1 MAYVFCN
8 SCGHRNPPNASF
20 CSSCGAVLDM
30 PDERTVVIA
39 QVDPMQD
46 LPGPSDNASIR
57 LGDIGEHA
65 VLVIRSGD
73 LTGSR
78 FTLSRDITQIGRHQD
93 SDILLDD
100 ITVSRRHA
108 EIVRTSK
115 SLIVR
120 DLGSLNGT
128 YVNQSRVDEFALQ
141 HGDELQVGKYRMV
154 LFSKADI
161 LS

>member
-1 MAYVFCN
+1 
-8 SCGHRNPPNASF
+8 
-20 CSSCGAVLDM
+20 M

-39 QVDPMQD
+39 QVDALQD
-46 LPGPSDNASIR
+46 LPGPRDNASIR
-57 LGDIGEHA
+57 LGDVHGHG

-73 LTGSR
+73 MTGSR
-78 FTLSRDITQIGRHQD
+78 FTLSKDVTLIGRHPE

-108 EIVRTSK
+108 EVIKTASA
-115 SLIVR
+115 LIVR

-128 YVNQSRVDEFALQ
+128 YVNQTRVDEFALK
-141 HGDELQVGKYRMV
+141 HGDELQVGKFRMV
-154 LFSKADI
+154 LFSKSDI

>member
-1 MAYVFCN
+1 
-8 SCGHRNPPNASF
+8 
-20 CSSCGAVLDM
+20 M

-39 QVDPMQD
+39 QVDALQD

-57 LGDIGEHA
+57 LGDVYGHG
-65 VLVIRSGD
+65 VLVIRSGEM
-73 LTGSR
+73 TGSR
-78 FTLSRDITQIGRHQD
+78 FTLSKDVTLIGRHPE

-108 EIVRTSK
+108 EVIKTS
-115 SLIVR
+115 SALIVR

-128 YVNQSRVDEFALQ
+128 YVNQTRVDEFALK
-141 HGDELQVGKYRMV
+141 HCDELQVGKFRMV
-154 LFSKADI
+154 LFSKSDI

>member
-1 MAYVFCN
+1 
-8 SCGHRNPPNASF
+8 
-20 CSSCGAVLDM
+20 M

-39 QVDPMQD
+39 QVDALQD
-46 LPGPSDNASIR
+46 LPGSSDNASIR
-57 LGDIGEHA
+57 LGDVRGHG

-73 LTGSR
+73 MTGSR
-78 FTLSRDITQIGRHQD
+78 FTLSKDVTLIGRHPE

-108 EIVRTSK
+108 EVIKTASA
-115 SLIVR
+115 LIVR

-128 YVNQSRVDEFALQ
+128 YVNQTRVDEFALK
-141 HGDELQVGKYRMV
+141 HGDELQVGKFRMV
-154 LFSKADI
+154 LFSKSDI

>member
-8 SCGHRNPPNASF
+8 SCGHRNPPNSSF
-20 CSSCGAVLDM
+20 CSSCGAVLDL

-39 QVDPMQD
+39 QVDPLQD
-46 LPGPSDNASIR
+46 LPGPSDNATIR
-57 LGDIGEHA
+57 LGEIGEHA

-78 FTLSRDITQIGRHQD
+78 FTLSKDVTQIGRHQE

-108 EIVRTSK
+108 EVVKTSN
-115 SLIVR
+115 SLLVR

-128 YVNQSRVDEFALQ
+128 YVNQSRVGEFLLK
-141 HGDELQVGKYRMV
+141 HGDVLQVGTVRMV
-154 LFSKADI
+154 LFSNSDI
-161 LS
+161 VS

>member
-1 MAYVFCN
+1 MSYVFCN
-8 SCGHRNPPNASF
+8 QCGHRNPPSSSF

-39 QVDPMQD
+39 QVDALQD

-57 LGDIGEHA
+57 LGDVQGHG

-78 FTLSRDITQIGRHQD
+78 FTLSKDVTLIGRHPE

-108 EIVRTSK
+108 EVIKTASA
-115 SLIVR
+115 LIVR

-128 YVNQSRVDEFALQ
+128 YVNQTRVDEFGLK
-141 HGDELQVGKYRMV
+141 HGDELQVGKFRMV
-154 LFSKADI
+154 IFSKSDI

>member
-8 SCGHRNPPNASF
+8 NCGHRNPPNSSF
-20 CSSCGAVLDM
+20 CSSCGAVLDL

-39 QVDPMQD
+39 QVDPLQD
-46 LPGPSDNASIR
+46 LPGPSDNATIR
-57 LGDIGEHA
+57 LGEIGEHA

-78 FTLSRDITQIGRHQD
+78 FTLSKDVTQIGRHQD
-93 SDILLDD
+93 SDILL
-100 ITVSRRHA
+100 V
-108 EIVRTSK
+108 
-115 SLIVR
+115 VR

-128 YVNQSRVDEFALQ
+128 YVNQSRVDEFALK

-154 LFSKADI
+154 LFSKSDI

>member
-8 SCGHRNPPNASF
+8 SCGHRNPPNSSF

-78 FTLSRDITQIGRHQD
+78 FTLSRDKTQIGRHQD

>member
-1 MAYVFCN
+1 
-8 SCGHRNPPNASF
+8 
-20 CSSCGAVLDM
+20 M
-30 PDERTVVIA
+30 PDEHTVVIA
-39 QVDPMQD
+39 QVDALQD

-57 LGDIGEHA
+57 LGDVQGHG

-78 FTLSRDITQIGRHQD
+78 FTLSKDVTLIGRHPE

-108 EIVRTSK
+108 EVIKTASA
-115 SLIVR
+115 LIVR

-128 YVNQSRVDEFALQ
+128 YVNQTRVDEFGLK
-141 HGDELQVGKYRMV
+141 HGDELQVGKFRMV
-154 LFSKADI
+154 IFSKSDI

>member
-8 SCGHRNPPNASF
+8 NCGHRNPPNSSF
-20 CSSCGAVLDM
+20 CSSCGAVLDL

-39 QVDPMQD
+39 QVDPLQD
-46 LPGPSDNASIR
+46 LPGPNDNAKIR
-57 LGDIGEHA
+57 LGEIGEHA

-78 FTLSRDITQIGRHQD
+78 FTLSNDVTRIGRHQD

-108 EIVRTSK
+108 EVVKTSN
-115 SLIVR
+115 SLFIR

-128 YVNQSRVDEFALQ
+128 YVNQSRVDEFKLK
-141 HGDELQVGKYRMV
+141 HGDELQIGKFRMV
-154 LFSKADI
+154 LFGKSDI

>member
-8 SCGHRNPPNASF
+8 SCGHRNPPNSSF
-20 CSSCGAVLDM
+20 CSSCGAVLDL

-39 QVDPMQD
+39 QVDPLQD
-46 LPGPSDNASIR
+46 LPGPTDNASIR
-57 LGDIGEHA
+57 LGEIGEHA

-78 FTLSRDITQIGRHQD
+78 FTLSKDITQIGRHQD

-108 EIVRTSK
+108 EIVKIDK
-115 SLIVR
+115 SLLVR

-128 YVNQSRVDEFALQ
+128 YVNQIRVDEFQ
-141 HGDELQVGKYRMV
+141 IKHGDELQVGKYRMV
-154 LFSKADI
+154 LFSKSDI

>member
-1 MAYVFCN
+1 
-8 SCGHRNPPNASF
+8 
-20 CSSCGAVLDM
+20 
-30 PDERTVVIA
+30 
-39 QVDPMQD
+39 
-46 LPGPSDNASIR
+46 LPGPSDNATIR
-57 LGDIGEHA
+57 LGEIGEHA

-78 FTLSRDITQIGRHQD
+78 FTLSKDITQIGRHQD

-108 EIVRTSK
+108 EVLKTSN
-115 SLIVR
+115 SLLVR

-128 YVNQSRVDEFALQ
+128 YVNQSRVDEFVLK

-154 LFSKADI
+154 LFSKSDI

>member
-1 MAYVFCN
+1 
-8 SCGHRNPPNASF
+8 
-20 CSSCGAVLDM
+20 M

-39 QVDPMQD
+39 QVDPLQD

-57 LGDIGEHA
+57 LGDVYGHG
-65 VLVIRSGD
+65 VLVIRSGEM
-73 LTGSR
+73 TGSR
-78 FTLSRDITQIGRHQD
+78 FTLSKDVTLIGRHPE

-108 EIVRTSK
+108 EVIKTASA
-115 SLIVR
+115 LIVR

-128 YVNQSRVDEFALQ
+128 YVNQTRVDEFALK
-141 HGDELQVGKYRMV
+141 HGDELQVGKFRMV
-154 LFSKADI
+154 LFSKSDI

>member
-1 MAYVFCN
+1 MSYVFCN
-8 SCGHRNPPNASF
+8 NCGHRNPPNSSF
-20 CSSCGAVLDM
+20 CSSCGAVLDL

-39 QVDPMQD
+39 QVDPLQD
-46 LPGPSDNASIR
+46 LPGPSDNATIR
-57 LGDIGEHA
+57 LGEIGEHA

-78 FTLSRDITQIGRHQD
+78 FTLSKDITQIGRHQY

-108 EIVRTSK
+108 EVVKTSN
-115 SLIVR
+115 SLLVR

-128 YVNQSRVDEFALQ
+128 YVNQTRVDEFVLK
-141 HGDELQVGKYRMV
+141 HGDELQVGKFRMV
-154 LFSKADI
+154 LFSKSDI

>member
-8 SCGHRNPPNASF
+8 SCGHRNPPRSSF

-39 QVDPMQD
+39 QVDPMLD
-46 LPGPSDNASIR
+46 LPGSSDNASIQ
-57 LGDIGEHA
+57 LGDIDEHA

-73 LTGSR
+73 LIGSR
-78 FTLSRDITQIGRHQD
+78 FTLSKDITQIGRHQD
-93 SDILLDD
+93 SDIFLDD

-108 EIVRTSK
+108 EVVRTSR

-128 YVNQSRVDEFALQ
+128 YVNQTRVDEFALQ

>member
-30 PDERTVVIA
+30 PDERTLVIA
-39 QVDPMQD
+39 KVDPMQD
-46 LPGPSDNASIR
+46 LPGPSDNATIR
-57 LGDIGEHA
+57 LGDIDEHA

-73 LTGSR
+73 LIGNR
-78 FTLSRDITQIGRHQD
+78 FTLSKDITQIGRHQD

-108 EIVRTSK
+108 EVVRTSK

-128 YVNQSRVDEFALQ
+128 YVNQSLVDEFALQ

-154 LFSKADI
+154 LFSKADT

>member
-1 MAYVFCN
+1 
-8 SCGHRNPPNASF
+8 
-20 CSSCGAVLDM
+20 M

-46 LPGPSDNASIR
+46 LPGPSDNATIR
-57 LGDIGEHA
+57 FGDIGEHA
-65 VLVIRSGD
+65 VLVVRSGD

-78 FTLSRDITQIGRHQD
+78 FTLSKDLTKIGRNQD

-108 EIVRTSK
+108 EVLKTSK
-115 SLIVR
+115 SLIIR

-128 YVNQSRVDEFALQ
+128 YVNQARVDEFVLH
-141 HGDELQVGKYRMV
+141 HGDELQIGKYRMV

>member
-8 SCGHRNPPNASF
+8 SCGHRNPPNSSF

-30 PDERTVVIA
+30 PDERTVIIA

-46 LPGPSDNASIR
+46 LPGPSDNATIR

-65 VLVIRSGD
+65 VLVVRAGD

-78 FTLSRDITQIGRHQD
+78 FTLSKDVIKIGRNQD

-108 EIVRTSK
+108 EVLKTSK

-128 YVNQSRVDEFALQ
+128 YVNQSRVDEFSLQ

>member
-8 SCGHRNPPNASF
+8 NCGHRNPPNSSF
-20 CSSCGAVLDM
+20 CSSCGAILDL

-39 QVDPMQD
+39 QVDPLQD
-46 LPGPSDNASIR
+46 LPGSSDNATIR
-57 LGDIGEHA
+57 LGEIGEHA

-78 FTLSRDITQIGRHQD
+78 FTLSKDVTQIGRHQD

-108 EIVRTSK
+108 EIIKTSK
-115 SLIVR
+115 SLLVK

-128 YVNQSRVDEFALQ
+128 YINQSRGDEFALK
-141 HGDELQVGKYRMV
+141 HGDELQVGKFRMV
-154 LFSKADI
+154 LFSKSDI

>member
-8 SCGHRNPPNASF
+8 NCGHRNPPNSSF
-20 CSSCGAVLDM
+20 CSSCGAVLDL

-39 QVDPMQD
+39 QVDPLQD
-46 LPGPSDNASIR
+46 LPGPSDNATIR

-78 FTLSRDITQIGRHQD
+78 FTLSRDVTQIGRHQD

-108 EIVRTSK
+108 EVVKTPTT
-115 SLIVR
+115 LVVR

-128 YVNQSRVDEFALQ
+128 YVNQLLVDEIALR
-141 HGDELQVGKYRMV
+141 HGDELQVGKFRMV
-154 LFSKADI
+154 FFSKSDI

>member
-1 MAYVFCN
+1 
-8 SCGHRNPPNASF
+8 
-20 CSSCGAVLDM
+20 M

-39 QVDPMQD
+39 QVDALQD
-46 LPGPSDNASIR
+46 LPGSSDNASIR
-57 LGDIGEHA
+57 LGDVQGHG

-73 LTGSR
+73 MTGSR
-78 FTLSRDITQIGRHQD
+78 FTLSKDVTLIGRHPE

-108 EIVRTSK
+108 EVIKTASA
-115 SLIVR
+115 LIVR

-128 YVNQSRVDEFALQ
+128 YVNQTRVDEFALK
-141 HGDELQVGKYRMV
+141 HGDELQVGKFRMV
-154 LFSKADI
+154 LFSKSDI

>member
-1 MAYVFCN
+1 
-8 SCGHRNPPNASF
+8 
-20 CSSCGAVLDM
+20 M

-57 LGDIGEHA
+57 LGDVHGHG

-73 LTGSR
+73 LSGSR
-78 FTLSRDITQIGRHQD
+78 FTLSKDVTKIGRHPE

-108 EIVRTSK
+108 EIVKTNN

-120 DLGSLNGT
+120 DLGSLNGS
-128 YVNQSRVDEFALQ
+128 YINQNRVDEFALV
-141 HGDELQVGKYRMV
+141 HGDELQIGKYRMV
-154 LFSKADI
+154 FFSKSDI

>member
-8 SCGHRNPPNASF
+8 SCGHRNPPNSSF
-20 CSSCGAVLDM
+20 CSSCGAVLDL

-93 SDILLDD
+93 SDILFDD

-128 YVNQSRVDEFALQ
+128 YVNQSRVDEFPLQ

>member
-8 SCGHRNPPNASF
+8 NCGHRNPPNSSF
-20 CSSCGAVLDM
+20 CSSCGAILDL

-39 QVDPMQD
+39 QVDPLQD
-46 LPGPSDNASIR
+46 LPGSSDNATIR
-57 LGDIGEHA
+57 LGEIGEHA
-65 VLVIRSGD
+65 VLVVRSGD

-78 FTLSRDITQIGRHQD
+78 FTLSKDVTQIGRHQD

-108 EIVRTSK
+108 EIIKTSK
-115 SLIVR
+115 SLLVK

-128 YVNQSRVDEFALQ
+128 YVNQSRVDEFALK
-141 HGDELQVGKYRMV
+141 HGDELQVGKFRMV
-154 LFSKADI
+154 LFSKSDI

>member
-1 MAYVFCN
+1 MSYVFCN
-8 SCGHRNPPNASF
+8 QCGHRNPPSSSF

-39 QVDPMQD
+39 QVDALQD

-57 LGDIGEHA
+57 LGDVRGHG

-73 LTGSR
+73 MTGSR
-78 FTLSRDITQIGRHQD
+78 FTLSKDLTLIGRHPE

-108 EIVRTSK
+108 EVIKTASA
-115 SLIVR
+115 LIVR

-128 YVNQSRVDEFALQ
+128 YVNQTRVDEFALK
-141 HGDELQVGKYRMV
+141 HGDELQVGKFRMV
-154 LFSKADI
+154 LFSKSDI

>member
-1 MAYVFCN
+1 MSYVFCN
-8 SCGHRNPPNASF
+8 QCGHRNPPSSSF

-39 QVDPMQD
+39 QVDALQD

-57 LGDIGEHA
+57 LGDVQGHG

-78 FTLSRDITQIGRHQD
+78 FTLSKDVTLIGRHPE

-108 EIVRTSK
+108 EVIKTASA
-115 SLIVR
+115 LIVR

-128 YVNQSRVDEFALQ
+128 YVNQTRVDEFALK
-141 HGDELQVGKYRMV
+141 HGDELQVGKFRMV
-154 LFSKADI
+154 LFSKSDI

>member
-46 LPGPSDNASIR
+46 LPGPSDNATIR
-57 LGDIGEHA
+57 LGDIDQHA

-73 LTGSR
+73 LIGNR
-78 FTLSRDITQIGRHQD
+78 FTLSKDITQIGRHQD

-108 EIVRTSK
+108 EVVRTSK

-141 HGDELQVGKYRMV
+141 HGDELQVDKYRMV

>member
-1 MAYVFCN
+1 
-8 SCGHRNPPNASF
+8 
-20 CSSCGAVLDM
+20 VLDL

-39 QVDPMQD
+39 QVDPLQD
-46 LPGPSDNASIR
+46 LPGPIDNDTIR
-57 LGDIGEHA
+57 LGEIGEHA

-78 FTLSRDITQIGRHQD
+78 FTLSKYVTQIGRHQE

-108 EIVRTSK
+108 EVVKTSN
-115 SLIVR
+115 SLLVR

-128 YVNQSRVDEFALQ
+128 YVNQSRVDESVLK
-141 HGDELQVGKYRMV
+141 HGDELQVGKFRMV
-154 LFSKADI
+154 LFSKSDI